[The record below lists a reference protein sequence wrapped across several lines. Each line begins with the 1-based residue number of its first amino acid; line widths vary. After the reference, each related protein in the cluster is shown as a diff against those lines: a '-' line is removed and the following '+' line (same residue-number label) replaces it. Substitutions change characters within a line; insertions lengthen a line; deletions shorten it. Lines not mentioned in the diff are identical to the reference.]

1 MSTTLEAI
9 YEDGILRLA
18 QPLPLPQRA
27 RVTVTV
33 ETIEEDTE
41 RQHWLA
47 VSEAGLR
54 KTWDNPADDVFND
67 LLPK

>member
-9 YEDGILRLA
+9 YEDGLLRLA
-18 QPLPLPQRA
+18 QPLPLPIHS
-27 RVTVTV
+27 RVMV
-33 ETIEEDTE
+33 TIETPEEDAE
-41 RQHWLA
+41 RQHWLT

-67 LLPK
+67 LLKK